1 MPTLEF
7 EKQTLL
13 RITKLSEEELIEAI
27 ENLKGEVKENGERM
41 LIELT
46 PERDDLFTLY
56 GLGRAIRNLYSPK
69 PLELKLKNSDYR
81 IKAEGKLRPFV
92 KSFIVKNIVIDEEEL
107 KALMN
112 DQENIHK
119 TIGKNREAVAIGV
132 HDLSKINGKEIV
144 YKDVKDGSFIPLG
157 YSEEMKLS
165 EVLEKTE
172 KGKEYKNLVKDFPVF
187 IDSLGIFSFP
197 PILNSERTRVTTQTK
212 ELFIEMTGCEENAVK
227 RAYTILIADM
237 LERNCEVFEVK
248 IEKNEKEENKKE
260 KNKKEREEG
269 VLKEERIEIDK
280 KRVKEINNLLG
291 LKLTQDEIFSL
302 LLRMG
307 YKREGNSIIIPFYRG
322 DILHFYDIIE
332 DVAIAYGYKN
342 LKPEF
347 LKLST
352 LGRFNE
358 ITILENQLSKIMVG
372 NGFQEVKTLS
382 LSSKEEQNLIRKEG
396 IVEIQNP
403 VSNELSCY
411 RISLIP
417 SLLKFLAKNKHRRYP
432 QRIFEL
438 GYAIKFENQKYF
450 PMKNLCALISR
461 EGASIEEAISVLKSL
476 ENAIGIKI
484 KLNEKDFEIFIKGRC
499 AAILDEK
506 GNEIGF
512 VGEISP
518 KALNFYELELPVV
531 GFEITYKFF
540 EPI

>member
-260 KNKKEREEG
+260 REEG
-269 VLKEERIEIDK
+269 VLKEEKLEIDK

-352 LGRFNE
+352 LGKLNE

-461 EGASIEEAISVLKSL
+461 EGASIEEAISVLRSL

>member
-269 VLKEERIEIDK
+269 VLKEEKLEIDK

-461 EGASIEEAISVLKSL
+461 EGASIEEAISVLRSL